1 MTNVPALQAL
11 QMKKYLPN
19 ILLCDRPGAGVLAA
33 LLRCLPLRFAAVA
46 AAALLFA
53 GGANAQNDAQF
64 TQYFEVPSYYN
75 AGAIG
80 TSDLLRIRAGAR
92 LQWVGI
98 HGAPKTFM
106 GTADMPFKLF
116 RKRFGVGL
124 VIQQESLG
132 LYKNMNIGAQV
143 AYKQKLFKGVLSIG
157 AQIGFVDQSFKGSE
171 VYIPDQDDYHQ
182 PDDEAI
188 PKQDIRGNALDVSA
202 GLFYSHPKFWVG
214 VSGTHLNAPAI
225 RLNAESGE
233 NSTEKN
239 YEFLVGR
246 TLYFMAG
253 SNIKIKNTLFEVLP
267 SALVKTDFTF
277 TTWEATLRGRYNKFI
292 TAGVGYRW
300 KDAVYAIVQG
310 EFKGFLLGVSYD
322 YPVSDISL
330 ASSGS
335 FEFFIGY
342 SLKLNLGEKNRHK
355 HRSVRIF

>member
-157 AQIGFVDQSFKGSE
+157 AQIGFVDRLVFLLRLGIGQIDVYRHERAVLRDDFTHPVLICKLQTVLGEEEGDLGADLRAVAFLDRILGAAVTLPVYRLSVLLVGEGVDVYLIGYHEYRVEAESE
-171 VYIPDQDDYHQ
+171 VTDDL
-182 PDDEAI
+182 I
-188 PKQDIRGNALDVSA
+188 VR
-202 GLFYSHPKFWVG
+202 
-214 VSGTHLNAPAI
+214 
-225 RLNAESGE
+225 R
-233 NSTEKN
+233 
-239 YEFLVGR
+239 
-246 TLYFMAG
+246 
-253 SNIKIKNTLFEVLP
+253 
-267 SALVKTDFTF
+267 
-277 TTWEATLRGRYNKFI
+277 FI
-292 TAGVGYRW
+292 L
-300 KDAVYAIVQG
+300 I
-310 EFKGFLLGVSYD
+310 
-322 YPVSDISL
+322 
-330 ASSGS
+330 
-335 FEFFIGY
+335 FI
-342 SLKLNLGEKNRHK
+342 
-355 HRSVRIF
+355 